1 MSDKGGGEFFAGFLI
16 GALAGAAAALLL
28 APGSGQ
34 ETRQQIQEKGIEL
47 KKRAEQLAE
56 EAKSQAQQA
65 AEGVRGQVGQ
75 FQERGRIVLVEG
87 VKKAQQVVQ
96 EAEQGLR
103 APAAAPEETAA

>member
-28 APGSGQ
+28 APSSGK
-34 ETRQQIQEKGIEL
+34 ETRQQIQDKGIEL

-56 EAKSQAQQA
+56 EARAQAQQT
-65 AEGVRGQVGQ
+65 AEEMRGQVGH

-87 VKKAQQVVQ
+87 VKKAQQAVQ
-96 EAEQGLR
+96 EAEAKLGGPA
-103 APAAAPEETAA
+103 APAETPA